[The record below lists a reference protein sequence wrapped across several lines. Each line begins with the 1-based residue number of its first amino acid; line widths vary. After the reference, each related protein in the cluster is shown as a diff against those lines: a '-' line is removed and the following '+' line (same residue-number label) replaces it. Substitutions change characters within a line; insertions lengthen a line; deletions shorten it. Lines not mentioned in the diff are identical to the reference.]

1 MSNPKTIFSGLASN
15 IPNISDQERME
26 SSSGE
31 RRRLSVSPI
40 PIRNLKLNNPRGWK
54 KNITNVSELSPSS
67 SSSSSSASKKYDYFL
82 ARADWLS
89 LGEGW
94 FQCTH
99 PASGSSSRCGLH
111 SVIGHKV
118 SFFYFHVIFLS
129 IQKSLCID

>member
-1 MSNPKTIFSGLASN
+1 MSNPKTIFSGLSSN

-40 PIRNLKLNNPRGWK
+40 PIRNLKLNNNSKGSK
-54 KNITNVSELSPSS
+54 KNNTNESELSPSAS
-67 SSSSSSASKKYDYFL
+67 SSSSSKKFDYFL

-118 SFFYFHVIFLS
+118 YFYFYIILFPQ
-129 IQKSLCID
+129 IPNQKS